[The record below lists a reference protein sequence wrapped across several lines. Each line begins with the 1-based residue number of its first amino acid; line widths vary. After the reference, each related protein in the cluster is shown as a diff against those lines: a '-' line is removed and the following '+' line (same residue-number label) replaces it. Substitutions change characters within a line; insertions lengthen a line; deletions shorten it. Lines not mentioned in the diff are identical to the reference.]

1 MPETASQASS
11 SAASG
16 AARPPARRRGRGL
29 DPESVLSIAVGVFN
43 ERGYDGTSMEDLAKA
58 LGVTKS
64 AIYYHVPG
72 KEELLARALD
82 RALDGLFAMVA
93 DERAASGSAVDRL
106 EWVVRQSVRILVE
119 RLPYVTLLLRVRG
132 NSGTEQAALER
143 RREFDRF
150 VSGLV
155 GEAVAEGAIRADVD
169 PGLVTRLL
177 FGTVNS
183 ITEWY
188 RPGRGASADDLADAL
203 LSMTFDGLRPH
214 PA

>member
-1 MPETASQASS
+1 M
-11 SAASG
+11 AASIPT
-16 AARPPARRRGRGL
+16 RRRRRGH

-43 ERGYDGTSMEDLAKA
+43 ERGYDGTSMEDLARA

-72 KEELLARALD
+72 KEQLLARALD
-82 RALDGLFAMVA
+82 RALDGLFEMVA
-93 DERAASGSAVDRL
+93 DERASAGPAIDRL

-150 VSGLV
+150 VSHLV
-155 GEAVAEGAIRADVD
+155 KEAVSEGGIRADVD
-169 PGLVTRLL
+169 PALVTRLL
-177 FGTVNS
+177 FGSVNS

-188 RPGRGASADDLADAL
+188 QPARGGSADDLADAL
-203 LSMTFDGLRPH
+203 LTMTFGGLRV
-214 PA
+214 A

>member
-1 MPETASQASS
+1 MATPTPT
-11 SAASG
+11 
-16 AARPPARRRGRGL
+16 RPRRRGH
-29 DPESVLSIAVGVFN
+29 DPESVLATAVGVFN
-43 ERGYDGTSMEDLAKA
+43 ERGYDGTSMEDLARA

-72 KEELLARALD
+72 KEQLLSRALD
-82 RALDGLFAMVA
+82 RALDGLFEMVA
-93 DERAASGSAVDRL
+93 DERACSGAAIERL
-106 EWVVRQSVRILVE
+106 EWVVRQSVRLLID

-150 VSGLV
+150 ISGLV
-155 GEAVAEGAIRADVD
+155 TEAAVEGSIRADVD

-177 FGTVNS
+177 FGSVNS

-188 RPGRGASADDLADAL
+188 QPARGASADDLADAL
-203 LSMTFDGLRPH
+203 LKMAFGGLRVD
-214 PA
+214 PAA

>member
-1 MPETASQASS
+1 MATSS
-11 SAASG
+11 PT
-16 AARPPARRRGRGL
+16 RQRRRGH

-43 ERGYDGTSMEDLAKA
+43 ERGYDGTSMEDLARA

-72 KEELLARALD
+72 KEQLLARALD
-82 RALDGLFAMVA
+82 RALDGLFEMVT
-93 DERAASGSAVDRL
+93 DERALSGAAIDRL
-106 EWVVRQSVRILVE
+106 EWVVRQSVRILVD

-132 NSGTEQAALER
+132 NSRTERAALER

-150 VSGLV
+150 ISGLV
-155 GEAVAEGAIRADVD
+155 KEAAEEGSIRADVD

-177 FGTVNS
+177 FGSVNS

-188 RPGRGASADDLADAL
+188 QPARGASADALSDAL
-203 LSMTFDGLRPH
+203 LKMTFDGLRSGV
-214 PA
+214 A

>member
-1 MPETASQASS
+1 MA
-11 SAASG
+11 
-16 AARPPARRRGRGL
+16 PPTPTRQRKRGH

-43 ERGYDGTSMEDLAKA
+43 ERGYDGTSMEDLARA

-72 KEELLARALD
+72 KEQLLSRALD
-82 RALDGLFAMVA
+82 RALDGLFAMVG
-93 DERAASGSAVDRL
+93 DERAASGTAIERL
-106 EWVVRQSVRILVE
+106 EWVVRQSVRILID

-150 VSGLV
+150 ISHLV
-155 GEAVAEGAIRADVD
+155 KEAAAEGSIRPDVD
-169 PGLVTRLL
+169 PSLVTRLL

-188 RPGRGASADDLADAL
+188 QPARGASAEDLADAL
-203 LSMTFDGLRPH
+203 LKMTFGGLRVQ
-214 PA
+214 PAA

>member
-1 MPETASQASS
+1 MA
-11 SAASG
+11 
-16 AARPPARRRGRGL
+16 PPTPTRHRRRGH

-43 ERGYDGTSMEDLAKA
+43 ERGYDGTSMEDLARA

-72 KEELLARALD
+72 KEQLLARALD

-93 DERAASGSAVDRL
+93 DERAASGTAIERL
-106 EWVVRQSVRILVE
+106 EWVVRQSVRILID

-132 NSGTEQAALER
+132 NSATEQAALGR

-150 VSGLV
+150 VSHLV
-155 GEAVAEGAIRADVD
+155 KEAAADGSIRPDVD
-169 PGLVTRLL
+169 PALVTRLL

-188 RPGRGASADDLADAL
+188 QPARGASAEDLADAL
-203 LSMTFDGLRPH
+203 LKMTFDGLRGR
-214 PA
+214 PAA